1 MMKTKKIYWILVLVL
16 FVSNFSYAQDE
27 FNVGSLYS
35 AFGIGDLRYS
45 ASIRTDMMGIQGIGL
60 YGNYINTLNP
70 AANTYLRT
78 TYVSLGLRGVLLN
91 TSNSAVSAK
100 YSDFN
105 VTGFNLGVPV
115 WQDKGM
121 VIQFGFN
128 PYSVMQ
134 YKITG
139 NVTQNG
145 TTFSETFA
153 GLGGLTRLNFGVS
166 GRPLR
171 FLSLG
176 AEYNYAFGN
185 VKNLTFFNFNS
196 PFIYN
201 TYIKSEN
208 GLRGNYLKGGGVLEL
223 GTLFPRSKFFDNF
236 NIGFYYQTKFNLNS
250 SIDEIHL
257 TSLGFLDTTTSQYSD
272 VSVPESY
279 GFGLSKQIGRQ
290 LIVSTDIMFQKYS
303 KFKST
308 SLLPANYQDN
318 FRYGIGLEILPKI
331 GSDKSFFESV
341 TYRMGFSYDNSTFKI
356 NDEYVNNYAANFGI
370 GIPINNENAIDLG
383 FTLGTKGSTNNG
395 LVKDNYIK
403 FNLGFNFGEFWFLRP
418 KEDDR

>member
-1 MMKTKKIYWILVLVL
+1 MKTKKIFLILVSVL
-16 FVSNFSYAQDE
+16 FVSNFSFAQDE

-35 AFGIGDLRYS
+35 AFGIGDMRYS

-70 AANTYLRT
+70 ASNTYLRST
-78 TYVSLGLRGVLLN
+78 LVSLGLRGVLLN

-115 WQDKGM
+115 WQDKGL

-134 YKITG
+134 YKIIG

-171 FLSLG
+171 FISLG

-185 VKNLTFFNFNS
+185 IKNLTYFNFNS

-201 TYIKSEN
+201 TFIKSEN
-208 GLRGNYLKGGGVLEL
+208 GLRGNYFKGGAVLEF
-223 GTLFPRSKFFDNF
+223 GSLFPRSKLFENF
-236 NIGFYYQTKFNLNS
+236 NVGFYYQNKFSMS
-250 SIDEIHL
+250 SKVDEIHL
-257 TSLGFLDTTTSQYSD
+257 TSLGYLDTTRTSSSD

-279 GFGLSKQIGRQ
+279 GFGFSKQIGRQ
-290 LIVSTDIMFQKYS
+290 LIVSSDIMFQKYGGFTS
-303 KFKST
+303 K

-331 GSDKSFFESV
+331 GSDKSFFEGI

-356 NDEYVNNYAANFGI
+356 NDEYVNNYAANFGF
-370 GIPINNENAIDLG
+370 GIPINSENAVDLG
-383 FTLGTKGSTNNG
+383 VTVGTRGSTGNG
-395 LVKDNYIK
+395 LVKDNYLK
-403 FNLGFNFGEFWFLRP
+403 FNVGFNFGEFWFLRP
-418 KEDDR
+418 REDER